1 MIVSMKTGVFAV
13 LCVAGAV
20 ASAMPTK
27 DYLAKAQPVVNE
39 LMRPLVADF
48 KAKKMDAVA
57 VGDSAIKYADEA
69 VSESAKYL
77 LLRGAIYYYAKGE
90 SYDKVV
96 ETLETLQGTVKNI
109 PPDTWLEIVSKAADG
124 VKEPDAPALFAI
136 RRQAEIQVN
145 AQSELKKAYSELNR
159 DSNNAAAR
167 RQFAEMLAATGKWK
181 RALEEFAKLKGP
193 IARAA
198 KDEQSGQ
205 FEAVKLGDIWWD
217 YEPEVKFFAPFAK
230 AHAADFYRQAVA
242 AGKLSGLKGPLV
254 EKRIAEAEAK
264 AKSINVANDA
274 VTAAVEPSPDDPW
287 AIPTKFKTPL
297 ERTLKLADGVDMPF
311 CACPPSTFTMSGG
324 KGGSHKV
331 TITRPFWISK
341 TFLTQKQYA
350 AFNPSD
356 EAAAVVG
363 KLEQHFPNSPGF
375 RHWWYWEVSM
385 YINKLNKEFGTSLP
399 NGYVFRLPTEAEL
412 DYVERVAMGKT
423 FKPQVF
429 DIEKASAKALAAKG
443 VDLGDW
449 HTGGR
454 KMRLAFDPDAGRTIK
469 NPLGVFSYLIPAG
482 RLLLDSVDTEPND
495 WLNVKDAAYAEEEVD
510 PVKIGANRMRR
521 VGIGGSE
528 VRKSSSAKWCN
539 VSGYPYIVIGPDLIT
554 EKKSGI

>member
-1 MIVSMKTGVFAV
+1 MTMQIRSAVFVA
-13 LCVAGAV
+13 LCIAGAV

-27 DYLAKAQPVVNE
+27 EELAKAQPVVNE
-39 LMRPLVADF
+39 LMKPLVEDF
-48 KAKKMDAVA
+48 KAKEKDAAA
-57 VGDSAIKYADEA
+57 VGDGAVEYANEA
-69 VSESAKYL
+69 ASEAAKFL
-77 LLRGAIYYYAKGE
+77 LLKGAVNYFAKGE
-90 SYDKVV
+90 AYDKVV
-96 ETLETLQGTVKNI
+96 EALETLQGTVKNI
-109 PPDTWLEIVSKAADG
+109 PPDIWLEIVSKASDG
-124 VKEPDAPALFAI
+124 VKESDAPALVAI
-136 RRQAEIQVN
+136 HRQAEIQAN
-145 AQSELKKAYSELNR
+145 AHRGLLKAYSELNR
-159 DSNNAAAR
+159 DPNNAAMR
-167 RQFAEMLAATGKWK
+167 KRFAEMLAVTGDWK
-181 RALEEFAKLKGP
+181 RALEEFAKLKGS

-198 KDEQSGQ
+198 KDELSGK

-217 YEPEVKFFAPFAK
+217 YAPEVKFFAPFAK

-264 AKSINVANDA
+264 AESINVGNDA

-287 AIPTKFKTPL
+287 ALPAKFKTPL

-311 CACPPSTFTMSGG
+311 CACPPSTFTMPGG

-350 AFNPSD
+350 AFNPHE
-356 EAAAVVG
+356 EAAAVVA
-363 KLEQHFPNSPGF
+363 KLEQHFPNSSGF
-375 RHWWYWEVSM
+375 RYWWYWEVCC
-385 YINKLNKEFGTSLP
+385 YINELNKRFGTSLP
-399 NGYVFRLPTEAEL
+399 NGYVFRVPTEAEL
-412 DYVERVAMGKT
+412 EYVERVAMGKT
-423 FKPQVF
+423 FKPQIF
-429 DIEKASAKALAAKG
+429 DIDKASAKALAAKG
-443 VDLGDW
+443 VDLGGW
-449 HTGGR
+449 RTQGR
-454 KMRLAFDPDAGRTIK
+454 NMRLVFDPDAGRTIK
-469 NPLGVFSYLIPAG
+469 NTLGVFSYLIPAG

-495 WLNVKDAAYAEEEVD
+495 WSKVKDAAYAEEEVD

-554 EKKSGI
+554 EKKSGN